1 MPRLR
6 TLILPLLSALIAP
19 AFGETASSSCESW
32 NASYCD
38 AQFAQARNAE
48 IDASITAVEK
58 ARGQPA
64 SRSACDSADRSLSPC
79 EGEVAANFVA
89 ECNAEIDASVAAVMA
104 AREHA
109 FAAARNAEVDAS
121 IMAVRM
127 TRVQPASRSAC
138 ETADASLSPCE
149 GEVAA
154 NFAAERNA
162 EINASIA
169 AVQVERDRRFA
180 AARNA
185 EVEASILTVQAARES
200 EFALRRTSCES
211 PDANLPPCEG
221 EVAANFAKARN
232 AEIDLSIAA
241 VAIERERRFA
251 QARNAEI
258 TASIV
263 AVKAAR
269 ERDYAEAR
277 SAMALA
283 WLHSI
288 RDDRAQRFAA
298 ARNAEINASIAAVK
312 AARERDFALSL
323 THCKTADSET
333 PRCEAERTR
342 EFAAARNAEAA
353 ASLAAVQAARDRNFA
368 QARNAEITASIATV
382 ETARARTAALSTTH
396 CTGMGE
402 PSPRCEAERARELA
416 MSMTHCKPGAS
427 ESPRCEV
434 ERTREF
440 AAARN
445 AEINASIALA
455 AAAHDR
461 LFAEARNAE
470 INASIAAVETERAI
484 RSAQAQRQ
492 SPSIETGAI
501 RVPEVPV
508 EPVLPL
514 RRSINAE
521 PCAAAGIRLTP
532 VQFSGPGA
540 TVDDAMKPGLDTV
553 AGIARDCPAVHIEVH
568 GYSDSLSAVQVSRL
582 LSEMRAKAVMAYLE
596 SVGVDAGRMVAI
608 GHGDMMPLAANT
620 TEENRAQNRRVE
632 FTLKDPMLQAGVKRV
647 MWDLSELLDPTYVP
661 QLARLSP

>member
-48 IDASITAVEK
+48 VNASIMAVEM
-58 ARGQPA
+58 ARAQPA
-64 SRSACDSADRSLSPC
+64 SRSACDSADR
-79 EGEVAANFVA
+79 
-89 ECNAEIDASVAAVMA
+89 
-104 AREHA
+104 
-109 FAAARNAEVDAS
+109 
-121 IMAVRM
+121 
-127 TRVQPASRSAC
+127 
-138 ETADASLSPCE
+138 SLSPCE

-221 EVAANFAKARN
+221 EVAANFAAARN

-288 RDDRAQRFAA
+288 RDDRTQRFAA
-298 ARNAEINASIAAVK
+298 ARNAEINASIAAVT

-342 EFAAARNAEAA
+342 EFAAARNAEATV
-353 ASLAAVQAARDRNFA
+353 SLAAVQSARDRNFA
-368 QARNAEITASIATV
+368 QVRNAEITASIATV
-382 ETARARTAALSTTH
+382 ETARARTAALSTSH
-396 CTGMGE
+396 CTSMGE

-416 MSMTHCKPGAS
+416 MSTTHCKPGAS

-445 AEINASIALA
+445 AEINASIALSN
-455 AAAHDR
+455 AAHDR

-521 PCAAAGIRLTP
+521 PCAAAGIRLSP

-553 AGIARDCPAVHIEVH
+553 AAIARDCPAVHIEIH

-596 SVGVDAGRMVAI
+596 SAGVDAGRIVAI
-608 GHGDMMPLAANT
+608 GHGDIIPLAANT

-632 FTLKDPMLQAGVKRV
+632 FTIKDPMLQAGVKRV

-661 QLARLSP
+661 QLAHLSP

>member
-19 AFGETASSSCESW
+19 AFGETTSSSCESW

-38 AQFAQARNAE
+38 AQFARARNAE
-48 IDASITAVEK
+48 I
-58 ARGQPA
+58 
-64 SRSACDSADRSLSPC
+64 
-79 EGEVAANFVA
+79 
-89 ECNAEIDASVAAVMA
+89 
-104 AREHA
+104 
-109 FAAARNAEVDAS
+109 DAS

-283 WLHSI
+283 WLQSI
-288 RDDRAQRFAA
+288 RDDRTQRFAA

-323 THCKTADSET
+323 THCKTADSGT

-353 ASLAAVQAARDRNFA
+353 VSLAAVQAARDRNFA
-368 QARNAEITASIATV
+368 QARNAEITVSIATV
-382 ETARARTAALSTTH
+382 EIARARTAALTTTH

-445 AEINASIALA
+445 AEINASIAMANAAHDRLFA
-455 AAAHDR
+455 AARNAEINASIAMANAARDR

-492 SPSIETGAI
+492 TPSIETGAI

-540 TVDDAMKPGLDTV
+540 TVDDAMKPGLETV
-553 AGIARDCPAVHIEVH
+553 AAIARDCPAVHIEIH

-596 SVGVDAGRMVAI
+596 SAGVDAGRMVAI
-608 GHGDMMPLAANT
+608 GHGDMIPLAANT

-632 FTLKDPMLQAGVKRV
+632 FTIKDPMLQAGVKRV

>member
-19 AFGETASSSCESW
+19 AFGETASSSCETW

-38 AQFAQARNAE
+38 AQLAQ
-48 IDASITAVEK
+48 
-58 ARGQPA
+58 
-64 SRSACDSADRSLSPC
+64 
-79 EGEVAANFVA
+79 
-89 ECNAEIDASVAAVMA
+89 
-104 AREHA
+104 
-109 FAAARNAEVDAS
+109 
-121 IMAVRM
+121 
-127 TRVQPASRSAC
+127 
-138 ETADASLSPCE
+138 
-149 GEVAA
+149 
-154 NFAAERNA
+154 
-162 EINASIA
+162 
-169 AVQVERDRRFA
+169 
-180 AARNA
+180 ARNA

-221 EVAANFAKARN
+221 EVGANFAAERNAEINASIAAVQFERDHRFAQARNAEVEASILTVQATREGELALRRTSCESPDANLPPCEGEVAANFAKARN
-232 AEIDLSIAA
+232 AEIDLSIVAA
-241 VAIERERRFA
+241 AIERERRFA
-251 QARNAEI
+251 QARDAEI
-258 TASIV
+258 TASIA
-263 AVKAAR
+263 AVKGAR

-283 WLHSI
+283 WLHAI
-288 RDDRAQRFAA
+288 RDDRTQRFAA
-298 ARNAEINASIAAVK
+298 SRNAEINASIAAVK

-323 THCKTADSET
+323 TNCKTADSQA
-333 PRCEAERTR
+333 PRCEAEQARV
-342 EFAAARNAEAA
+342 FAAARNAEAT
-353 ASLAAVQAARDRNFA
+353 ASLAAVQAASDRNFA
-368 QARNAEITASIATV
+368 QARNAEITVSIATV

-396 CTGMGE
+396 RTGIGE
-402 PSPRCEAERARELA
+402 PSPQCEAEHARELA
-416 MSMTHCKPGAS
+416 VSMTHRKPGAS

-434 ERTREF
+434 ERTRQF

-445 AEINASIALA
+445 AEINTSITMAN
-455 AAAHDR
+455 AAHDR

-470 INASIAAVETERAI
+470 VNASIVAVETERAI
-484 RSAQAQRQ
+484 RSAQAQKQ

-501 RVPEVPV
+501 RVSEVPV

-540 TVDDAMKPGLDTV
+540 TVDPAMKPGLDT
-553 AGIARDCPAVHIEVH
+553 IAAIAKDCPAVHIEIH

-596 SVGVDAGRMVAI
+596 SAGVDAGRMVAI
-608 GHGDMMPLAANT
+608 GHGDMIPLVANT

-632 FTLKDPMLQAGVKRV
+632 FTIKDPMLQVGVKRV